1 MFLVNLYASSV
12 YAAELENIGVAV
24 EKFTNQVREVVLKK
38 EPARLAFITKLCRV
52 SLSFLL

>member
-24 EKFTNQVREVVLKK
+24 KKFTNQVREVVLKK